1 MSLDET
7 DYKII
12 SVLQEDSSQT
22 YRELA
27 RRLSMNE
34 STVRKR
40 VIALKKRGLRF
51 TIIVDTSKLGFKTD
65 ASLGVDVDPSKLL
78 DVGRQLAR
86 LPGLRMVYTASG
98 EHDFQVVV
106 WASDRDAL
114 AKVVDRISAID
125 GVLKVRVSVVAER
138 LK

>member
-1 MSLDET
+1 
-7 DYKII
+7 
-12 SVLQEDSSQT
+12 
-22 YRELA
+22 
-27 RRLSMNE
+27 MNE

-40 VIALKKRGLRF
+40 VIALKKRGLKY
-51 TIIVDTSKLGFKTD
+51 TIIVDTSKLGYKTD

-78 DVGRQLAR
+78 EVGRQLAK

-106 WASDRDAL
+106 WATDREAL
-114 AKVVDRISAID
+114 AKIVGRISAID
-125 GVLKVRVSVVAER
+125 GVLKVRVSVLVER

>member
-1 MSLDET
+1 LSLDET

-27 RRLSMNE
+27 GRLSMNE

-78 DVGRQLAR
+78 EVGKKLAE

-98 EHDFQVVV
+98 ESDFQVVV

-114 AKVVDRISAID
+114 ANIVERVSALD